1 MSSYPNYHCCFEL
14 PHFGLACSAAVDSW
28 DNAIRDQSKPQAGN
42 LYLYDEIIALQDK
55 NICETIKLG
64 ASDLG
69 CTAREG
75 FPEVMLELR
84 LKEAN
89 WVKVK
94 QERAVAGPH
103 GVQEHEIFEEGRK
116 SA

>member
-1 MSSYPNYHCCFEL
+1 MMRSLLCR
-14 PHFGLACSAAVDSW
+14 
-28 DNAIRDQSKPQAGN
+28 IRTSVR
-42 LYLYDEIIALQDK
+42 LSDEAH
-55 NICETIKLG
+55 LG

-84 LKEAN
+84 LKGAN

-116 SA
+116 SV